1 MDSQEQKQEQKP
13 EIKIIGEPSETDPST
28 CKFTVDRAVHTGPA
42 VRFASAESAQRS
54 PLAKRIFELGSILSV
69 HVSGKEVTIAKSD
82 TTEWEKIG
90 KQIGAAIRAFIY
102 SGEPVLSE
110 PAPDAEEAAGDNSL
124 RGRVQ
129 KVIDELINPG
139 VAMHGGYVNL
149 VDVKGNDIYI
159 FMGGG
164 CQGCGM
170 SKMTLKMGITE
181 SIKEEV
187 PEVGEVFDVTDHTA
201 GQTPYY

>member
-1 MDSQEQKQEQKP
+1 MDTQETKP

-28 CKFTVDRAVHTGPA
+28 CKFTVDRVVHAAPA
-42 VRFASAESAQRS
+42 VRFAGAESAKRS
-54 PLAKRIFELGSILSV
+54 PLAKRIFDIGPILSV
-69 HVSGKEVTIAKSD
+69 MISGKEITVSKSD

-90 KQIGAAIRAFIY
+90 KQIGTAIREFIW
-102 SGEPVLSE
+102 SGDAVLSE
-110 PAPDAEEAAGDNSL
+110 AAPDAEAAASDNSL
-124 RGRVQ
+124 RAKVQ
-129 KVIDELINPG
+129 QVLEDLVNPG
-139 VAMHGGYVNL
+139 VASHGGYVNL

-181 SIKEEV
+181 TIKEEV

-201 GQTPYY
+201 GENPYYQQ

>member
-1 MDSQEQKQEQKP
+1 METQEQPKP
-13 EIKIIGEPSETDPST
+13 EIKIIGEPSESDPST
-28 CKFTVDRAVHTGPA
+28 CKFTVDRVVHDGPP
-42 VRFASAESAQRS
+42 VRFSNPESAKRS
-54 PLAKRIFELGSILSV
+54 PLAKRLFNLPSTLSV
-69 HVSGKEVTIAKSD
+69 LVSGKEITISKND

-90 KQIGAAIRAFIY
+90 KQIGGEIRAFIW
-102 SGEPVLSE
+102 SGEPVLAE
-110 PAPDAEEAAGDNSL
+110 AAPDAEEAASDSSL

-129 KVIDELINPG
+129 KVIEELVNPG
-139 VAMHGGYVNL
+139 VASHGGYVNL

-181 SIKEEV
+181 TIKEEV

-201 GQTPYY
+201 GATPYYE